1 MTELLLEEDQLLE
14 LVQSVVQSLLG
25 MEVCFAPPGLP
36 CLDPLAVCLHIRG
49 QWEGTV
55 VLNTTHSF
63 ARAAAAVMFD
73 LAPHRVTPDDLH
85 DTLFELCNI
94 LGGNLKGILP
104 GVNSLS
110 LPRLNLTDS
119 VGSEPSAGNCL
130 AGATFLCAGQPLE
143 VRLLAACVAEA
154 AQT

>member
-1 MTELLLEEDQLLE
+1 MTELLLDESQLLE

-25 MEVCFAPPGLP
+25 MDVCLAPPEVSAIE
-36 CLDPLAVCLHIRG
+36 PLTVCLHIRG
-49 QWEGTV
+49 EWQGTV
-55 VLNTTHSF
+55 VLKTTHAF
-63 ARAAAAVMFD
+63 ARAAAAVMFG
-73 LAPHRVTPDDLH
+73 LAPQAVTADDLH

-94 LGGNLKGILP
+94 LGGNLKGVLP

-110 LPRLNLTDS
+110 LPSLDPADS
-119 VGSEPSAGNCL
+119 MKTEPSTAACV

-143 VRLLAACVAEA
+143 IRLLAACAAEA